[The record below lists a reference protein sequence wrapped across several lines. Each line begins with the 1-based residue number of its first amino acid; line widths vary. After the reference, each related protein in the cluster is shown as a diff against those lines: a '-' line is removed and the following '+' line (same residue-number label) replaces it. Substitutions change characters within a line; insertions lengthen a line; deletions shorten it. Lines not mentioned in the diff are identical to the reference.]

1 MKTTISSF
9 SLVIPVYNNEEDNLV
24 WLPENLISMLTTI
37 DYDYKIIYSDHTSF
51 VLFEQ
56 FAQQN
61 IKLKSGLFR
70 N

>member
-9 SLVIPVYNNEEDNLV
+9 SLVIPVYNEEDNLV

-37 DYDYKIIYSDHTSF
+37 DYDYEIIYSDDTSF

-56 FAQQN
+56 FTQQDSKVKVQF
-61 IKLKSGLFR
+61 IS
-70 N
+70 

>member
-9 SLVIPVYNNEEDNLV
+9 SLVIPVYNEEDNLV

-37 DYDYKIIYSDHTSF
+37 DYDYEIIYSDDTSF

-56 FAQQN
+56 FTQPDSKVKVQF
-61 IKLKSGLFR
+61 IS
-70 N
+70 

>member
-9 SLVIPVYNNEEDNLV
+9 SLVIPVYNEEDNLV

-37 DYDYKIIYSDHTSF
+37 DYDYEIIYSDDTSF

-56 FAQQN
+56 FT
-61 IKLKSGLFR
+61 
-70 N
+70 